1 MMHSITSGI
10 RSSLEAIATLGTIS
24 SLMYYLVSS
33 RSAAQF
39 HVEQIAAR
47 SRAFSF
53 LPPISILKPLK
64 GTDPGMYEAFR
75 SHCLQDY
82 PQYEILF
89 GVSDAND
96 AALALVKQLKTE
108 FPEREIRVVYCPQNL
123 GANTKVSNLAQ
134 MLPHAQYEHL
144 LVNDS
149 DIFVEAE
156 YLKSVIAP
164 LANGAT
170 GLVTCLY
177 RGTPAPTVGSQLE
190 SIGIGTDFCPGVLA
204 ARLLENGIHFGL
216 GSTLAFRRRD
226 LQAIGGFEL
235 LLDYLADD
243 YQLGSRIAATGL
255 KIELS
260 DSVVETYLPA
270 YSITG
275 FFQHQLR
282 WARTVRDSRR
292 WGYAGLVFTWGLP
305 WAALALIVTRGS
317 NLAWELFAAVAALR
331 FAVAVIAGRIILRD
345 RALLPRLWLVLLR
358 DLIAPFVW
366 LASFMGH
373 TISWRG
379 DVFTL
384 RNGKLAPAHHR
395 REYLP

>member
-10 RSSLEAIATLGTIS
+10 TSSLEAIATLGTIS

-96 AALALVKQLKTE
+96 AALALVTQLKTE
-108 FPEREIRVVYCPQNL
+108 FPERDIRVVCCTQNL

-134 MLPHAQYEHL
+134 MLPQAGYEHL

-149 DIFVEAE
+149 DICVEAE

-164 LANGAT
+164 LADGAT

-177 RGTPAPTVGSQLE
+177 RGKASQTLGSRLE
-190 SIGIGTDFCPGVLA
+190 ALGIGTDFAAGVLT
-204 ARLLENGIHFGL
+204 ARSLEGGIRFGM
-216 GSTLAFRRRD
+216 GSTLAFRRTD
-226 LQAIGGFEL
+226 LISVGGFEV

-243 YQLGSRIAATGL
+243 YQLGFRLAAE
-255 KIELS
+255 KKVALS
-260 DSVVETYLPA
+260 ETVVETSLPA
-270 YSITG
+270 YSLRD
-275 FFQHQLR
+275 FWHHQLR
-282 WARTVRDSRR
+282 WARTIRDSRR
-292 WGYAGLVFTWGLP
+292 LGYLGLIFTFGLP
-305 WAALALIVTRGS
+305 WALLTVILAHGARWSWGL
-317 NLAWELFAAVAALR
+317 LAASVALR
-331 FAVAVIAGRIILRD
+331 LLQAVTTGRLCLHD
-345 RALLPRLWLVLLR
+345 RQIVRMLWLLPLR
-358 DLIAPFVW
+358 DLLAAAVW
-366 LASFMGH
+366 LASLMGH
-373 TISWRG
+373 TIRWRG
-379 DVFTL
+379 EMFYL
-384 RNGKLAPAHHR
+384 RQGKLVRPAR
-395 REYLP
+395 D